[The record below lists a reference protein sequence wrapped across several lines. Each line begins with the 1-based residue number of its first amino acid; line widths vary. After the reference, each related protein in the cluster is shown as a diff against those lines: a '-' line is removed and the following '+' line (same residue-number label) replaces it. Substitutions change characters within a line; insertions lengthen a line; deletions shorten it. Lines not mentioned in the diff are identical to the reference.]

1 LIYQKKKSSVK
12 SIAIMNTI
20 EKIKIELDNIR
31 PALQSDG
38 GDLKFVKFKDGVL
51 EVELMGACV
60 GCPMSQITLKDG
72 IETQIKEKIP
82 EVKEVIAS

>member
-1 LIYQKKKSSVK
+1 LIYQKKKSSMK

>member
-1 LIYQKKKSSVK
+1 MK